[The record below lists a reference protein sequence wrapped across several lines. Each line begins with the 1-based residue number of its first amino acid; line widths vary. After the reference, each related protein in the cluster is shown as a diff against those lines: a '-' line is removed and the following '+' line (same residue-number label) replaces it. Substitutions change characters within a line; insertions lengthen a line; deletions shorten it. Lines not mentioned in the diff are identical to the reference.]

1 MSALPAPRPSAA
13 TALNPSGVTTRD
25 ARKARTRA
33 RLKEA
38 ALAAFAEHGYA
49 EASIADIT
57 RAAAVAQGT
66 FYVHFSGK
74 EAVLDELLADFN
86 RGLVEAFGAH
96 DFAAPLGFGSDL
108 RPLVTALAGTFLDYW
123 ATQRQLVL
131 VFAQRAAAGL
141 RVEELRD
148 GINPGLHGFLVEML
162 SARVGDADRGRLSLV
177 AHALLALWLRLG
189 MQWLLGGPMSAADR
203 RRFRELLADLT
214 VGMLE
219 AALPDLRSGR
229 QRANPNRQGGRR

>member
-1 MSALPAPRPSAA
+1 MTALPASPSAP
-13 TALNPSGVTTRD
+13 TAALTQGSGTTRD

-57 RAAAVAQGT
+57 RSASVAQGT

-86 RGLVEAFGAH
+86 RGLVDAFGAR
-96 DFAAPLGFGSDL
+96 DFAIPPGFGGDL
-108 RPLVTALAGTFLDYW
+108 RPLVEALAGTFLDYW

-148 GINPGLHGFLVEML
+148 GINPGLHAFLVEIL
-162 SARVGDADRGRLSLV
+162 VARVGEADRGRLSLV
-177 AHALLALWLRLG
+177 AHGLLALWLRLG

-203 RRFRELLADLT
+203 RRFPELLADMT

-219 AALPDLRSGR
+219 ASLPDLRPGR
-229 QRANPNRQGGRR
+229 RGANPNRQGGRR

>member
-1 MSALPAPRPSAA
+1 MSVFPAPRSAA
-13 TALNPSGVTTRD
+13 TATLNQSGGTTRE
-25 ARKARTRA
+25 ARKTRTRA

-96 DFAAPLGFGSDL
+96 DFAAPLGFGGDL
-108 RPLVTALAGTFLDYW
+108 RPLVAALAGTFLDYW

-162 SARVGDADRGRLSLV
+162 AARGGDADRGRLSLV
-177 AHALLALWLRLG
+177 AHGLLALWLRLG
-189 MQWLLGGPMSAADR
+189 MQWLLGGAMSAADR
-203 RRFRELLADLT
+203 RHFPELLADMT

-219 AALPDLRSGR
+219 AALPDLRPGR
-229 QRANPNRQGGRR
+229 QGANPNRQGGRR